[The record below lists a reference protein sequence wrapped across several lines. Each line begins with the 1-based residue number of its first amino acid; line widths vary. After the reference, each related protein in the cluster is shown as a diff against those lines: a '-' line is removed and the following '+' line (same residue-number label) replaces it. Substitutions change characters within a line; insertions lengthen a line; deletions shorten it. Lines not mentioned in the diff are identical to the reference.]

1 MSSAVE
7 NDHLVLELAE
17 GESAGIELFAG
28 GTTGL
33 VLLDS
38 TGGQGAFWTSLGE
51 RAEREGLSALG
62 FAGSVP
68 GDPAA
73 AAVRAAHLL
82 QRLGAD
88 RLVIAAA
95 GADAAPALRAAG
107 TGTFAALALVD
118 PAIPDDELEPLL
130 EETPMP
136 KLVLVVDGDAQA
148 RAIYRRA
155 IGPTV
160 IRHLP
165 TPDARREQG
174 VLAGEQADLA
184 EEAILGFTVGVC
196 GDGRQA

>member
-7 NDHLVLELAE
+7 NQDLVLELAE
-17 GESAGIELFAG
+17 GESAGIALFAG

-38 TGGQGAFWTSLGE
+38 TGGRRAFWMSLGE

-62 FAGSVP
+62 FAGPVP
-68 GDPAA
+68 GDAED

-82 QRLGAD
+82 RRLGAD
-88 RLVIAAA
+88 QLVIAAA
-95 GADAAPALRAAG
+95 GADAAGALRAAG

-118 PAIPDDELEPLL
+118 PAIPDHELEPLL

-136 KLVLVVDGDAQA
+136 KLVLVVESDAQA
-148 RAIYRRA
+148 GAIYRHA

-165 TPDARREQG
+165 TPDARREKEL
-174 VLAGEQADLA
+174 LAGERADLA

>member
-1 MSSAVE
+1 MISAVE
-7 NDHLVLELAE
+7 NGELVLELAA
-17 GESAGIELFAG
+17 GESAGVALFAG

-38 TGGQGAFWTSLGE
+38 SGARETFWTSLAE
-51 RAEREGLSALG
+51 RAEAEGLSALG
-62 FAGSVP
+62 FAGPVP
-68 GDPAA
+68 GDPAD

-88 RLVIAAA
+88 QLVIAAA
-95 GADAAPALRAAG
+95 GADAAAALRAAG
-107 TGTFAALALVD
+107 TRTFAALALVD
-118 PAIPDDELEPLL
+118 PAIPDDELELLL

-136 KLVLVVDGDAQA
+136 KLVLVGESDAQA
-148 RAIYRRA
+148 GAIYRHA

-165 TPDARREQG
+165 
-174 VLAGEQADLA
+174 AGEQADLA